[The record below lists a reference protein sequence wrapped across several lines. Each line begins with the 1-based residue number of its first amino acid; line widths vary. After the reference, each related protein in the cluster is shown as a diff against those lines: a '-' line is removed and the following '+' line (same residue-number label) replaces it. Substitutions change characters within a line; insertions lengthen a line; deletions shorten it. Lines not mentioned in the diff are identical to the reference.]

1 MTARRDLTGT
11 AFASARL
18 SLRAFA
24 AADAHEIFAA
34 ASPTI
39 SRFMTWDPPP
49 SLAAFAE
56 IWPDWLRRMSA
67 GSELHLV
74 IRLASTGEFLGVAG
88 LQAIGVSEPTVGL
101 WIKEAAHRRGYGR
114 ETIAAIIDWA
124 AAHVGAA
131 AVTYPVVEQN
141 LASRRLAESL
151 RGVVIGAKELRKTSG
166 AVFREVVYRIPAP
179 AAAAH

>member
-24 AADAHEIFAA
+24 AVDAPEIFAA
-34 ASPTI
+34 ASPAI
-39 SRFMTWDPPP
+39 SRFMTWDPPS

-56 IWPDWLRRMSA
+56 IWPDWLRRMSV

-101 WIKEAAHRRGYGR
+101 WIKEVAHRRGYGR
-114 ETIAAIIDWA
+114 ESIAAIIDWS

-151 RGVVIGAKELRKTSG
+151 RGVVMGTKELRKTSG
-166 AVFREVVYRIPAP
+166 AVFREVVYRIPA
-179 AAAAH
+179 AAAH